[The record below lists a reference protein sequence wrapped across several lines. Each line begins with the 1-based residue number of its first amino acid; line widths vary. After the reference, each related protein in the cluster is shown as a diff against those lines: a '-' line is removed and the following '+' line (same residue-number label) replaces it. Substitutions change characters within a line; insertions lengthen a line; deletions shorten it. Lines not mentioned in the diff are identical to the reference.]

1 MGLTQLAARFG
12 RERGGARGD
21 SCRMEGEY
29 GDSPHAAPPNPQQW
43 ALDAFQSGAMGGLPP
58 GAAAAPPSAGEGG
71 AYSPPA
77 PQGDQALELLP
88 RTQIQRLAAERI
100 GQDCSPPIA
109 KGSVTVD
116 AADALQKAASIFVS
130 YLTTCSHEAARVH
143 QEERHQQKRQRTSA
157 GMAGPD
163 SVKTLTKHDVMTA
176 VELMCPEILQQ
187 LRARP
192 SVPHRASAAE
202 PGVLFVRRGV
212 RQGLRPRA
220 CQGSARGAE
229 SAAQESARGGRG
241 RPGHGCRA

>member
-1 MGLTQLAARFG
+1 
-12 RERGGARGD
+12 
-21 SCRMEGEY
+21 MEGEY
-29 GDSPHAAPPNPQQW
+29 GNSPHAPPPGTQQW
-43 ALDAFQSGAMGGLPP
+43 ALDAFRSGAMGEGAGEVGEFGLGPP
-58 GAAAAPPSAGEGG
+58 GGAAAAPPSAGEEG
-71 AYSPPA
+71 AYSSPA
-77 PQGDQALELLP
+77 PLRQGDQALELLP

-187 LRARP
+187 LRARAP
-192 SVPHRASAAE
+192 TSSALRQCGLARCPFVLQRSSTGATTTSVPR
-202 PGVLFVRRGV
+202 L
-212 RQGLRPRA
+212 
-220 CQGSARGAE
+220 SAR
-229 SAAQESARGGRG
+229 S
-241 RPGHGCRA
+241 

>member
-1 MGLTQLAARFG
+1 
-12 RERGGARGD
+12 
-21 SCRMEGEY
+21 MESGGEY
-29 GDSPHAAPPNPQQW
+29 WSHDASPSNAPTP
-43 ALDAFQSGAMGGLPP
+43 LDVRPK
-58 GAAAAPPSAGEGG
+58 PPSSLYALPGFLRAG
-71 AYSPPA
+71 A
-77 PQGDQALELLP
+77 DALKNSKPDFDGLE
-88 RTQIQRLAAERI
+88 
-100 GQDCSPPIA
+100 
-109 KGSVTVD
+109 V
-116 AADALQKAASIFVS
+116 ADALQKAASIFVS

-163 SVKTLTKHDVMTA
+163 SVKTLTKQDVMTA

-229 SAAQESARGGRG
+229 SAAQSSD
-241 RPGHGCRA
+241 